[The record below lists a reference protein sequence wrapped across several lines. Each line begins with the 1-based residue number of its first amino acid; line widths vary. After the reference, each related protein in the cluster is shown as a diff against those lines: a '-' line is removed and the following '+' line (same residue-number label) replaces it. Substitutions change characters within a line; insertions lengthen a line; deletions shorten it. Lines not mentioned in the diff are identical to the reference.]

1 MPRKHYDYTIIE
13 LYAQLKRTGALN
25 NVKEI
30 YENERSTALVIV
42 VTKSRFFA
50 DCITIN
56 RISRQNY
63 HINSGSVHIRTR
75 TARQGA
81 KFVRQLIHK
90 IIFLGEH

>member
-13 LYAQLKRTGALN
+13 LYAQLKRTGVLN

-50 DCITIN
+50 ECVTIN

-63 HINSGSVHIRTR
+63 HINSGSEHIRTR
-75 TARQGA
+75 TAHQGA
-81 KFVRQLIHK
+81 KQVKRLINN
-90 IIFLGEH
+90 IIFQGD

>member
-13 LYAQLKRTGALN
+13 LYAQLKRTGVLN

-50 DCITIN
+50 ECITIN

-75 TARQGA
+75 TALQGA
-81 KFVRQLIHK
+81 KQVKLLINK
-90 IIFLGEH
+90 IIFQGD